1 MRKLRTFE
9 IGIRRIRQVF
19 RDLFGRRF
27 YSLLGTKRFG
37 CRSNF
42 HVSKKSRATVL
53 TTAGV
58 LFDDVTVVD
67 GSFAIEMNV
76 DESAIPTAYSFD
88 GRTR

>member
-1 MRKLRTFE
+1 M
-9 IGIRRIRQVF
+9 
-19 RDLFGRRF
+19 
-27 YSLLGTKRFG
+27 
-37 CRSNF
+37 
-42 HVSKKSRATVL
+42 
-53 TTAGV
+53 